1 MNKVYVRG
9 TRVPLARP
17 DLPFYRISRARYT
30 CAIRVPV
37 AVTVATRREIRRIS
51 GRGKSR
57 KKRRRRRRR
66 SARVRRQGRKKRL
79 KVTCT
84 QTREKNFIE
93 SLSQEREGERSK
105 EKEEKRERERNFAKA
120 TVRYSAAARH
130 SGRPRLPDGG
140 YIIARNFLP
149 LCFRA
154 VSHLRRPLL
163 PPSSDP
169 RPQTSWGHGALFLP
183 LSFSPHLCLCV
194 SLSPR

>member
-9 TRVPLARP
+9 TRVPLVRP

-51 GRGKSR
+51 GRRKSR
-57 KKRRRRRRR
+57 KKRRRRRR
-66 SARVRRQGRKKRL
+66 STRVRRQGRKKRL

-93 SLSQEREGERSK
+93 SLSQERGERSK
-105 EKEEKRERERNFAKA
+105 EKEEKRERNFAKA
-120 TVRYSAAARH
+120 TVRYSAAAQH

-183 LSFSPHLCLCV
+183 LSFSLHLCLCV

>member
-51 GRGKSR
+51 GRRKSR
-57 KKRRRRRRR
+57 KKRRR

-84 QTREKNFIE
+84 QTREKNFIVIA
-93 SLSQEREGERSK
+93 RKRRRERSK

-120 TVRYSAAARH
+120 TVRYSAAAR
-130 SGRPRLPDGG
+130 PRLPDGG
-140 YIIARNFLP
+140 YIIAAQFL
-149 LCFRA
+149 A
-154 VSHLRRPLL
+154 SLL
-163 PPSSDP
+163 
-169 RPQTSWGHGALFLP
+169 
-183 LSFSPHLCLCV
+183 
-194 SLSPR
+194 

>member
-51 GRGKSR
+51 GRRKSR
-57 KKRRRRRRR
+57 KKRRRRRSSR
-66 SARVRRQGRKKRL
+66 RVRRQGRKKRL

-105 EKEEKRERERNFAKA
+105 EKEEKRERETSRK
-120 TVRYSAAARH
+120 RL
-130 SGRPRLPDGG
+130 SGILRPPG
-140 YIIARNFLP
+140 IPA
-149 LCFRA
+149 
-154 VSHLRRPLL
+154 
-163 PPSSDP
+163 
-169 RPQTSWGHGALFLP
+169 GHVYRMGDI
-183 LSFSPHLCLCV
+183 
-194 SLSPR
+194 